1 MKDMAFKATVIVLL
15 IALIGIAGWNMNT
28 MMSVEKVAV
37 VRSGVVIEN
46 FLGVKEA
53 QHAYQNQLNQWQ
65 AELDTLAANVDRRAA
80 AYQRDLETM
89 SDQERQMREADLN
102 RLITQS
108 NNYKARVEE
117 QAAAKNEEIMQGALN
132 QINEYLAQ
140 YAEAEGYDIV
150 LGTTT
155 SGNILHSVDRCD
167 ITDNI
172 IAGLNEQYK

>member
-1 MKDMAFKATVIVLL
+1 
-15 IALIGIAGWNMNT
+15 
-28 MMSVEKVAV
+28 
-37 VRSGVVIEN
+37 
-46 FLGVKEA
+46 
-53 QHAYQNQLNQWQ
+53 
-65 AELDTLAANVDRRAA
+65 
-80 AYQRDLETM
+80 
-89 SDQERQMREADLN
+89 MREADLN

-117 QAAAKNEEIMQGALN
+117 QAAAKNEEIMQGVLN
-132 QINEYLAQ
+132 QINEYIAQ